1 MAKDNF
7 WKNPAVIQAL
17 LMLSDRDR
25 DDEAAEAEFYTGEL
39 LGSENARKILKA
51 SGVKYPSQLNK
62 DLLEKANKGWWGKAF
77 DYFTPVGLTKYLP
90 AGLGMRES
98 LGKSYRFLSNVY
110 GTEDS
115 FRNRLIGMTQKDP
128 RLNEIIFNEDG
139 TINEANLNRITRI
152 AKAKLG
158 NDSIFDPF
166 VDNPAYYYIS
176 PDMSEDEAGF
186 RAEKAEDYLGDALNG
201 NINRSGELLAL
212 NDRVSRE
219 YNNRAKQQEIL
230 KAARA
235 GSLAN
240 NDVEAT
246 IGGDP
251 VSVLPSY
258 VQASYEKTPED
269 ELEEELFKRR
279 AEDDEKWEQIRS
291 RARKR
296 FDENKKGKDWWWL

>member
-17 LMLSDRDR
+17 LMLSNRWE
-25 DDEAAEAEFYTGEL
+25 DDNAAEDEFYMGEL
-39 LGSENARKILKA
+39 LGSEDTRKMLKA
-51 SGVKYPSQLNK
+51 AGVKYPSQLNR
-62 DLLEKANKGWWGKAF
+62 DMLERANKGWWGKAN
-77 DYFTPVGLTKYLP
+77 DYFEYIKPYVRGIP
-90 AGLGMRES
+90 SR
-98 LGKSYRFLSNVY
+98 RVLSNVY
-110 GTEDS
+110 GTDDS
-115 FRNRLIGMTQKDP
+115 FRNRLIGLTQKDP

-139 TINEANLNRITRI
+139 TINEANLNRITRV

-158 NDSIFDPF
+158 ADSIFAPF
-166 VDNPAYYYIS
+166 WDNPEHYYINPS
-176 PDMSEDEAGF
+176 MSEDEAGF
-186 RAEKAEDYLGDALNG
+186 RAEKIEDYLGDALNG

-212 NDRVSRE
+212 NDRVNKE
-219 YNNRAKQQEIL
+219 YNNRAKQQDIL

-279 AEDDEKWEQIRS
+279 AEDEEWGQRLEELMN
-291 RARKR
+291 KR
-296 FDENKKGKDWWWL
+296 FDESKKGTDWWWL

>member
-17 LMLSDRDR
+17 LMLSDRYSSDNS
-25 DDEAAEAEFYTGEL
+25 DAEDQLTLGEL
-39 LGSENARKILKA
+39 FKSNKTRNMLKPA
-51 SGVKYPSQLNK
+51 GIKYPSQL
-62 DLLEKANKGWWGKAF
+62 DIDTVRKANNEWWNPF
-77 DYFTPVGLTKYLP
+77 DDNTIPQLIY
-90 AGLGMRES
+90 A
-98 LGKSYRFLSNVY
+98 SYANNW
-110 GTEDS
+110 GTVDS
-115 FRNRLIGMTQKDP
+115 FKNRLIGMTKNDP
-128 RLNEIIFNEDG
+128 RLNEIVFNEDG
-139 TINEANLNRITRI
+139 SINEANLDRI
-152 AKAKLG
+152 ARVAYAKLG
-158 NDSIFDPF
+158 SDSWLDGIKQ
-166 VDNPAYYYIS
+166 NPKYYFIT
-176 PDMSEDEAGF
+176 PGMSEDKARF
-186 RAEKAEDYLGDALNG
+186 YAEGIEDLLGDTEDYKNY
-201 NINRSGELLAL
+201 NINKSGALLAAK
-212 NDRVSRE
+212 DRIDRE
-219 YNNRAKQQEIL
+219 YLNRSKQQDMTKLLLE
-230 KAARA
+230 AAKA

>member
-17 LMLSDRDR
+17 LMLSNRW
-25 DDEAAEAEFYTGEL
+25 DDDDAAEDEFYMGEL
-39 LGSENARKILKA
+39 LGSEDTRKMLKA
-51 SGVKYPSQLNK
+51 AGVKYPSQLDK
-62 DLLEKANKGWWGKAF
+62 DMLERANKGWWGKAE
-77 DYFTPVGLTKYLP
+77 DYFEYIKPYVRGILS
-90 AGLGMRES
+90 R
-98 LGKSYRFLSNVY
+98 RVLSNIY
-110 GTEDS
+110 GTDDS
-115 FRNRLIGMTQKDP
+115 FRNRLIGLTQKDP

-139 TINEANLNRITRI
+139 SINEANLNRITRV

-158 NDSIFDPF
+158 ADSIFAPF
-166 VDNPAYYYIS
+166 WDNPEHYYINPS
-176 PDMSEDEAGF
+176 MSEDEAGF

-212 NDRVSRE
+212 NDRVNRE
-219 YNNRAKQQEIL
+219 YSNRAKQQDIL
-230 KAARA
+230 KAAKA

-251 VSVLPSY
+251 VNVLPSY

-279 AEDDEKWEQIRS
+279 AEDEEWGQRLEDLMN
-291 RARKR
+291 KR
-296 FDENKKGKDWWWL
+296 FDESKKGTDWWWL

>member
-7 WKNPAVIQAL
+7 WKNPAVIRAL

-25 DDEAAEAEFYTGEL
+25 DDDAAEDEFYTGEL
-39 LGSENARKILKA
+39 LSSEDTRKMLKA

-62 DLLEKANKGWWGKAF
+62 DLLEKANKGWWGKVF
-77 DYFTPVGLTKYLP
+77 DYFTPAGLTP
-90 AGLGMRES
+90 GLTPIPMRES

-212 NDRVSRE
+212 NDRVNRE
-219 YNNRAKQQEIL
+219 YSNRAKQQDIL

-279 AEDDEKWEQIRS
+279 AEDEEWGQRLEDLMN
-291 RARKR
+291 KR
-296 FDENKKGKDWWWL
+296 FDESKKGTDWWWL

>member
-17 LMLSDRDR
+17 LMLAKREGSDLNTSNMSDAA
-25 DDEAAEAEFYTGEL
+25 DELLLGEL
-39 LGSENARKILKA
+39 LKSDKTRAMLGPA
-51 SGVKYPSQLNK
+51 GVRYPSELDF
-62 DLLEKANKGWWGKAF
+62 DLLKEGNTEWYNPF
-77 DYFTPVGLTKYLP
+77 DTGTIFD
-90 AGLGMRES
+90 AI
-98 LGKSYRFLSNVY
+98 YRASATNE
-110 GTEDS
+110 GTLDS
-115 FRNRLIGMTQKDP
+115 FKNRLIGMTKRDP
-128 RLNEIIFNEDG
+128 RLNKIVFNEDG
-139 TINEANLNRITRI
+139 SINQANVDRI
-152 AKAKLG
+152 ARIAYAKLG
-158 NDSIFDPF
+158 TNPLNNDSDQFYI
-166 VDNPAYYYIS
+166 NPY
-176 PDMSEDEAGF
+176 MSEDEAAF
-186 RAEKAEDYLGDALNG
+186 RAERAEDLLGNNPDFIDNKLNG
-201 NINRSGELLAL
+201 SGALLAL
-212 NDRVSRE
+212 NDRVIRE
-219 YNNRAKQQEIL
+219 YNPKQQQDAAKLLE
-230 KAARA
+230 AARA

-251 VSVLPSY
+251 VNVLPSY

>member
-25 DDEAAEAEFYTGEL
+25 DDDAAEAEFYAGEL
-39 LGSENARKILKA
+39 LDSEDARKILKA

-62 DLLEKANKGWWGKAF
+62 DLLEKANI
-77 DYFTPVGLTKYLP
+77 P
-90 AGLGMRES
+90 MRMHNS

-110 GTEDS
+110 GTENS

-158 NDSIFDPF
+158 NGSIFDPF

-176 PDMSEDEAGF
+176 PNMSEDEARF
-186 RAEKAEDYLGDALNG
+186 RAEKAEEYLGDALNG

-212 NDRVSRE
+212 NDRVNRE
-219 YNNRAKQQEIL
+219 YSNIAKQQAIL
-230 KAARA
+230 EAARA

-246 IGGDP
+246 IGEDP

-258 VQASYEKTPED
+258 VQASYKKTPED

-279 AEDDEKWEQIRS
+279 AEDEEWGQRLEDLMN
-291 RARKR
+291 KR
-296 FDENKKGKDWWWL
+296 FDESKKGTDWWWL